1 MAGDSSDLAVILAR
15 LTTQDEAMREI
26 KLDVKDIKSEVKRTN
41 GRVTKLETSEAV
53 RDARAEDHAHDW
65 EWAKTLVITVIAAV
79 LTGAAGSIVVLVI
92 GGHG

>member
-1 MAGDSSDLAVILAR
+1 MTDADIAVIMRR
-15 LTTQDEAMREI
+15 LDEQDRTLGRIEG
-26 KLDVKDIKSEVKRTN
+26 KVDKTN
-41 GRVTKLETSEAV
+41 GRVTKLETNEAV

-92 GGHG
+92 GGH